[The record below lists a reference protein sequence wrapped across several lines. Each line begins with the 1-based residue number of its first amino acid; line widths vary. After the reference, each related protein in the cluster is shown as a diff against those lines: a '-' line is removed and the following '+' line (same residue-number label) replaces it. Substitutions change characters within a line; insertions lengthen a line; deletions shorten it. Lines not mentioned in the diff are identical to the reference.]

1 MPLLPRNDTV
11 DLVYTSVTD
20 VPSLSTWLGAFLL
33 ATFICLMLYGLTL
46 HQSYRYSRLF
56 PEDIILLKAIV
67 LLTVVAETVHIA
79 LCMHICYFYLVTNYF
94 NAVALLEGVWSFR
107 ILPIMTATIIAL
119 SQGYEHITWK
129 ESNFMTYNHP
139 CSFFARRVYLLGGR
153 YRIIVA
159 VILVPMFN
167 SAGPHAYRR
176 WWVLSSGSQRI
187 EGHAEFVQDLLFIFE
202 TFAKFQ
208 KHAWLTSAG
217 FTAALLIDILLSG
230 TLIITLHRSRTG
242 FKGTDS
248 LIDVLIIYNINT
260 GKSPNTPSRNSYSL
274 AHSCMIRA
282 SHRALVAPDNLLY
295 VAFNIIATDCYA
307 NSLLAVL
314 NSRHTLANKVQGD
327 CFTSATLGRP
337 MLPRTVDT
345 QCNAIEMWNVP
356 QSQLPNSA
364 GADVSSTVVDIKIQ
378 PDRDVP
384 IVIQGDEDSV
394 RSEGMESK

>member
-1 MPLLPRNDTV
+1 MPLLPRNDIV
-11 DLVYTSVTD
+11 DLVYTSVAD

-94 NAVALLEGVWSFR
+94 NAAALLEGVWSFR

-159 VILVPMFN
+159 VIPALMLTAVGFAVAT
-167 SAGPHAYRR
+167 S
-176 WWVLSSGSQRI
+176 VES
-187 EGHAEFVQDLLFIFE
+187 FIFE

-260 GKSPNTPSRNSYSL
+260 GKSPNTPSRNCYSL

>member
-1 MPLLPRNDTV
+1 MPLLPRNDIV
-11 DLVYTSVTD
+11 DLVYTSVAD

-94 NAVALLEGVWSFR
+94 NAAALLEGVWSFR

-159 VILVPMFN
+159 VIPALMLTAVGGYSQVGLN
-167 SAGPHAYRR
+167 
-176 WWVLSSGSQRI
+176 VLKVMLTSKL
-187 EGHAEFVQDLLFIFE
+187 VQDLLFIFE

-242 FKGTDS
+242 FKGVFTVLS
-248 LIDVLIIYNINT
+248 LVF
-260 GKSPNTPSRNSYSL
+260 
-274 AHSCMIRA
+274 
-282 SHRALVAPDNLLY
+282 ALVAPDNLLY